1 MSCYKGS
8 ADLTDLVFSPPLCVG
23 WHRAL
28 HCVVQGYLNRATAG
42 VKGLGTSAGSSM

>member
-8 ADLTDLVFSPPLCVG
+8 ADSKDLVSLLLAATEPVHL
-23 WHRAL
+23 A
-28 HCVVQGYLNRATAG
+28 VQGYLNRATAG